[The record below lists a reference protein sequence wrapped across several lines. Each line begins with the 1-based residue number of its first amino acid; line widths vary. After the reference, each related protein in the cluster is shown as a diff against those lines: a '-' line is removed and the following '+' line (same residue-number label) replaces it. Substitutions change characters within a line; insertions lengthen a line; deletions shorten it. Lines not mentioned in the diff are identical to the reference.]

1 MFPARFRLEFLIN
14 GSPNLKNLSPPY
26 SNQTVRYYAHL
37 QCPLCCDIYVK
48 DNFDKRPELSW
59 FAYSSSITYESER
72 TPITPE
78 SDQEKNVCALYAVSL
93 APYLITVMRL
103 LWLFVCIAQLR
114 AFRSRVLDNIALEHA
129 NVSSQRA
136 ACVQID
142 DFAPIAHLSDAQAA
156 E

>member
-1 MFPARFRLEFLIN
+1 MID

-26 SNQTVRYYAHL
+26 SNQTARYYAHL
-37 QCPLCCDIYVK
+37 QCPLCCDIWVK
-48 DNFDKRPELSW
+48 DNVDQRPELSW
-59 FAYSSSITYESER
+59 FAYSSSITYESEP
-72 TPITPE
+72 TYITPE
-78 SDQEKNVCALYAVSL
+78 SEPTSVCALYDVSL
-93 APYLITVMRL
+93 ASYLIIVMRL
-103 LWLFVCIAQLR
+103 LWLIVCISQLR

-136 ACVQID
+136 SCVQID